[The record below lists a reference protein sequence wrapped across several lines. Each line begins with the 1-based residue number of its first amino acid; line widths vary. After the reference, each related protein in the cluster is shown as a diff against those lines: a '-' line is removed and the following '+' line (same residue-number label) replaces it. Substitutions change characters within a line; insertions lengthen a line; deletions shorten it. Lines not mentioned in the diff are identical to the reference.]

1 MTEFLTYQ
9 SKTAIALAV
18 FYLFYRLLLSKETF
32 HRFNR
37 IVLLGTAA
45 LSFVLPL
52 CVITIRKVVTLPYT
66 PVADEPAETVLEMA
80 TTVTETASTP
90 VWPAVVCGIFILGA
104 LAVLL
109 MTVISIFKVKA
120 IINSGEHQALESGE
134 TLVVTNDDTAPFSW
148 MKYIVI
154 SREDYESGYSQI
166 LTHEKAHIALRHSW
180 DLLFVDMITALQ
192 WFNPAIWML
201 KSDLRALHEFEADD
215 VVLRSG
221 ANVKEYQYLL
231 IRKAVSKSGYS
242 VANSFN
248 HSTLKARI
256 TMMLNKK
263 SSRMSA
269 WKALYVIPLVGISL
283 AATAETMVD
292 YQYEGQTP
300 DNTELVEKYSTPVDK
315 DTKKSFKEKNLKN
328 GRVTVDEEND
338 VVTMIYY
345 GLDGKERQSQ
355 ITGLPLGKESYFI
368 NGSFATKG
376 AADIALE
383 KDPDAVLLSAYL
395 KNGNKVRAII
405 SADYGKFVT
414 GTIDCSKPI
423 NTLVIKEGDEQPQLA
438 TVATPDLVYVING
451 ERMPEGFDLNTID
464 PATITSME
472 VLKTEKAL
480 QEYNTDKGV
489 IVLTTDPSKANE
501 KKPAPDIYINGK
513 KASSEDIA
521 ALPANPKGH
530 VEADGTIWITTEEKP
545 KEEKK
550 VIPFHQVAQQPTF
563 NGGDAN
569 EFSKW
574 VNQNLRYPEK
584 CRQSRVEGRVTLQF
598 TVTEEGKVNNVKVLR
613 SVNEDIDKE
622 AVRVVS
628 ESPDWTPGKDEN
640 GKTVAVTYTFPVIFR
655 LPEATAEPEKK
666 DEEKTKEEKEVVP
679 FQHAAQKPTF
689 NGGDANEFSKW
700 VSENIKYPEKCRQ
713 SKIQGRVTLHFT
725 VTETGKLA
733 DIRIL
738 RGVNE
743 ELDKE
748 ALRVISESP
757 LWTPGKDENGEIIP
771 ISYVF
776 PVLFQL

>member
-1 MTEFLTYQ
+1 MTEFLIYQ
-9 SKTAIALAV
+9 GKAAIALAV
-18 FYLFYRLLLSKETF
+18 FYMFYRLLLSKETF

-52 CVITIRKVVTLPYT
+52 CVITFKEVVVVPAMTASSET
-66 PVADEPAETVLEMA
+66 IVAEVAETVAIAPE
-80 TTVTETASTP
+80 ASAP
-90 VWPAVVCGIFILGA
+90 IWAVVLCLLFVLGA
-104 LAVLL
+104 LAVL
-109 MTVISIFKVKA
+109 VHVAVSIIGIKRIIS
-120 IINSGEHQALESGE
+120 NGSRQTLESGE
-134 TLVVTNDDTAPFSW
+134 TIIITETDTAPFSW

-154 SREDYESGYSQI
+154 SSEDFESGYSQI

-180 DLLFVDMITALQ
+180 DILFVDMITALQ

-201 KSDLRALHEFEADD
+201 KADLRALHEFEADD
-215 VVLRSG
+215 AVLRSG
-221 ANVKEYQYLL
+221 ANIKEYQYLL

-283 AATAETMVD
+283 AATAETKVD
-292 YQYEGQTP
+292 YQYEDQTP

-315 DTKKSFKEKNLKN
+315 DTKKTFKEKNLKN
-328 GRVTVDEEND
+328 GRITVDEEKD

-414 GTIDCSKPI
+414 GIIDCSKPI
-423 NTLVIKEGDEQPQLA
+423 NTLVIKEGEEQPQLA

-451 ERMPEGFDLNTID
+451 ERMQEGFDLNTID
-464 PATITSME
+464 PATIASME

-480 QEYNTDKGV
+480 QEYGTDKGV
-489 IVLTTDPSKANE
+489 IVITTGEP
-501 KKPAPDIYINGK
+501 KKNDDGK
-513 KASSEDIA
+513 KA
-521 ALPANPKGH
+521 
-530 VEADGTIWITTEEKP
+530 V
-545 KEEKK
+545 
-550 VIPFHQVAQQPTF
+550 PFQQVAQKPGF

-569 EFSKW
+569 EFSKY
-574 VNQNLRYPEK
+574 VAQNVVYPES
-584 CRQSRVEGRVTLQF
+584 CRQSKIEGRVTL
-598 TVTEEGKVNNVKVLR
+598 E
-613 SVNEDIDKE
+613 
-622 AVRVVS
+622 
-628 ESPDWTPGKDEN
+628 
-640 GKTVAVTYTFPVIFR
+640 
-655 LPEATAEPEKK
+655 
-666 DEEKTKEEKEVVP
+666 
-679 FQHAAQKPTF
+679 
-689 NGGDANEFSKW
+689 
-700 VSENIKYPEKCRQ
+700 
-713 SKIQGRVTLHFT
+713 FT
-725 VTETGKLA
+725 VTETGKVA
-733 DIRIL
+733 DIKIL
-738 RGVNE
+738 RSVNDD
-743 ELDKE
+743 LDRE
-748 ALRVISESP
+748 AVRVVAQSP
-757 LWTPGKDENGEIIP
+757 LWTPGRDENGEIVP
-771 ISYVF
+771 VKYVF
-776 PVLFQL
+776 PVIFKHTGSENK

>member
-1 MTEFLTYQ
+1 MTEFFIYQ
-9 SKTAIALAV
+9 GKAAIALAV
-18 FYLFYRLLLSKETF
+18 FYMFYRLLLSKETF

-37 IVLLGTAA
+37 IMLLSTAA
-45 LSFVLPL
+45 LSFLLPL
-52 CVITIRKVVTLPYT
+52 CVITFKEVV
-66 PVADEPAETVLEMA
+66 VVPAM
-80 TTVTETASTP
+80 TASSETFTGEVAGTAAMVPEVSEPIWP
-90 VWPAVVCGIFILGA
+90 VILCSLFALGA
-104 LAVLL
+104 LAVLIHV
-109 MTVISIFKVKA
+109 VISIIGIRR
-120 IINSGEHQALESGE
+120 IISNGSRQTLESGE
-134 TLVVTNDDTAPFSW
+134 TLIITETDTAPFSW

-180 DLLFVDMITALQ
+180 DILFVDMITALQ

-201 KSDLRALHEFEADD
+201 KADLRALHEFEADD
-215 VVLRSG
+215 AVLRSG
-221 ANVKEYQYLL
+221 ANIKEYQYLL

-283 AATAETMVD
+283 AATAETKVD
-292 YQYEGQTP
+292 YQYEDQTP

-328 GRVTVDEEND
+328 GRITIDEEND

-414 GTIDCSKPI
+414 GIIDCSKPI
-423 NTLVIKEGDEQPQLA
+423 NTLVIKEGEEQPQLA

-464 PATITSME
+464 PKTIASME

-480 QEYNTDKGV
+480 QEYGTDEGV
-489 IVLTTDPSKANE
+489 IVITTGESKKN
-501 KKPAPDIYINGK
+501 DDGK
-513 KASSEDIA
+513 KA
-521 ALPANPKGH
+521 
-530 VEADGTIWITTEEKP
+530 V
-545 KEEKK
+545 
-550 VIPFHQVAQQPTF
+550 PFQQVAQKPGF

-569 EFSKW
+569 EFSKY
-574 VNQNLRYPEK
+574 VAQNVVYPES
-584 CRQSRVEGRVTLQF
+584 CRQSKIEGRVTL
-598 TVTEEGKVNNVKVLR
+598 E
-613 SVNEDIDKE
+613 
-622 AVRVVS
+622 
-628 ESPDWTPGKDEN
+628 
-640 GKTVAVTYTFPVIFR
+640 
-655 LPEATAEPEKK
+655 
-666 DEEKTKEEKEVVP
+666 
-679 FQHAAQKPTF
+679 
-689 NGGDANEFSKW
+689 
-700 VSENIKYPEKCRQ
+700 
-713 SKIQGRVTLHFT
+713 FT
-725 VTETGKLA
+725 VTETGKVA
-733 DIRIL
+733 DIKIL
-738 RGVNE
+738 RSVNDD
-743 ELDKE
+743 LDRE
-748 ALRVISESP
+748 AVRVIAQSP
-757 LWTPGKDENGEIIP
+757 LWTPGRDENGEIVP
-771 ISYVF
+771 VKYVF
-776 PVLFQL
+776 PVIFKHTGSEDGDITDVKVLRGADAKLNEEAIRVIESSSNG

>member
-1 MTEFLTYQ
+1 MTEFLIYQ
-9 SKTAIALAV
+9 GKAAIALAV
-18 FYLFYRLLLSKETF
+18 FYMFYRLLLSKETF

-52 CVITIRKVVTLPYT
+52 CVITFKEVV
-66 PVADEPAETVLEMA
+66 VVPAM
-80 TTVTETASTP
+80 TASSETFTCEVAGTAAMVPEVSEPIWP
-90 VWPAVVCGIFILGA
+90 VILCSLFALGA
-104 LAVLL
+104 LAVL
-109 MTVISIFKVKA
+109 VHVVFSI
-120 IINSGEHQALESGE
+120 IGIRRMIRSGRSEALESGE
-134 TLVVTNDDTAPFSW
+134 TLIITETDTAPFSW

-180 DLLFVDMITALQ
+180 DILFVDMITALQ

-201 KSDLRALHEFEADD
+201 KADLRALHEFEADD
-215 VVLRSG
+215 AVLRSG
-221 ANVKEYQYLL
+221 ANIKEYQYLL

-283 AATAETMVD
+283 AATAETRVD
-292 YQYEGQTP
+292 YQYEDQTP

-328 GRVTVDEEND
+328 GRITVDEEKD

-464 PATITSME
+464 PKTITSME

-480 QEYNTDKGV
+480 QEYDTDKGV
-489 IVLTTDPSKANE
+489 IVITTGPTKANE
-501 KKPAPDIYINGK
+501 EKPAPDIYINGK
-513 KASSEDIA
+513 KATSEEITD
-521 ALPANPKGH
+521 LPANPKGTIST
-530 VEADGTIWITTEEKP
+530 DGTVWITTEDETVEKP
-545 KEEKK
+545 NPDEVVYVVTDKAAELIQNRE
-550 VIPFHQVAQQPTF
+550 PRFQ
-563 NGGDAN
+563 GGGMP
-569 EFSKW
+569 EFQKW
-574 VNQNLRYPEK
+574 VH
-584 CRQSRVEGRVTLQF
+584 
-598 TVTEEGKVNNVKVLR
+598 
-613 SVNEDIDKE
+613 D
-622 AVRVVS
+622 
-628 ESPDWTPGKDEN
+628 
-640 GKTVAVTYTFPVIFR
+640 
-655 LPEATAEPEKK
+655 
-666 DEEKTKEEKEVVP
+666 
-679 FQHAAQKPTF
+679 H
-689 NGGDANEFSKW
+689 
-700 VSENIKYPEKCRQ
+700 IKYPEGVT
-713 SKIQGRVTLHFT
+713 SEGRVDVSFRISEDGGITD
-725 VTETGKLA
+725 VK
-733 DIRIL
+733 IL
-738 RGVNE
+738 RGADAKLNE
-743 ELDKE
+743 E
-748 ALRVISESP
+748 AIRVIEASSNGWVP
-757 LWTPGKDENGEIIP
+757 AIKDGKKIP
-771 ISYVF
+771 ITMMI
-776 PVLFQL
+776 PVIFKK